1 MIVSTLIA
9 ASVATQP
16 VPAPQPM
23 AAPAPAA
30 DKKMA
35 CCEKMA
41 KGEGCACCKDMSD
54 ARSAPADKAAEA
66 PHQH

>member
-9 ASVATQP
+9 ATVAAAQ
-16 VPAPQPM
+16 PAPAPKPD

-35 CCEKMA
+35 CCKDMA
-41 KGEGCACCKDMSD
+41 KGDGCCCCKDKAGDD
-54 ARSAPADKAAEA
+54 AAAKHDHGA
-66 PHQH
+66 HKH